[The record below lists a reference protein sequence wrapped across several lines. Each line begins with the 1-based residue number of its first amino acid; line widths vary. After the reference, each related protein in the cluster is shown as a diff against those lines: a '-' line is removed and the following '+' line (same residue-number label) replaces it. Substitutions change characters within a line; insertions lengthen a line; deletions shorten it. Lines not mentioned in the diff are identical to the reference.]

1 MSLRVAAALESRGF
15 DVDLTVAAGET
26 VAVMGP
32 NGAGKSTL
40 LDVVAGVLRA
50 DEGTVTLAGQ
60 ELAGPHT
67 WVPAHRRRVALLS
80 QDPLLFPHLS
90 VRDNVA
96 FAPRAAGSGRRSA
109 REAAYSWLERLGVRE
124 LAGRRPHQISGGQAQ
139 RVALARA
146 LAAEPTLLL
155 LDEPMAALDVDVVRE
170 LRPLLREV
178 TAARSTVLVTHDPL
192 DALLMADQV
201 VILEGGRV
209 VEQGQVHD
217 VLTRPRST
225 FAARVAGLNLLRGTW
240 RGDRLVLADG
250 AEVFG
255 GSQGC
260 VEGAAAVAV
269 FAPRAVSVF
278 ASAPGGSPRNEF
290 AVVLSEVESRGDVVR
305 LHAGDL
311 AADVTPRAV
320 TQLGLEPGA
329 AVVFSVK
336 AAEIAIHPA

>member
-1 MSLRVAAALESRGF
+1 MSLHIVATLESRDF
-15 DVDLTVAAGET
+15 DIDLTVAAGET

-40 LDVVAGVLRA
+40 LNLVAGVLRA
-50 DEGTVTLAGQ
+50 DEGTIRLEGQ
-60 ELAGPHT
+60 ELSGPRT

-80 QDPLLFPHLS
+80 QEPLLFPHLS
-90 VRDNVA
+90 VLDNVA
-96 FAPRAAGSGRRSA
+96 FAPRAAGAGRAAA
-109 REAAYSWLERLGVRE
+109 RDAAYSWLERLDVRG
-124 LAGRRPHQISGGQAQ
+124 LADRRPHQISGGQAQ

-146 LAAEPTLLL
+146 LAAEPALLL
-155 LDEPMAALDVDVVRE
+155 LDEPMVALDVDVVRD

-192 DALLMADQV
+192 DALLLADRV
-201 VILEGGRV
+201 VILEGGRL
-209 VEQGQVHD
+209 VEQGPVGD

-240 RGDRLVLADG
+240 RRDHLALADG
-250 AEVFG
+250 TQVFG
-255 GSQGC
+255 ASQGC
-260 VEGAAAVAV
+260 VEGAPAVAV
-269 FAPRAVSVF
+269 FAPRTVSVF

-290 AVVLSEVESRGDVVR
+290 EVVLTEIESRGDVVR

-320 TQLGLEPGA
+320 AQLGLEPGA
-329 AVVFSVK
+329 HVVFSVK
-336 AAEIAIHPA
+336 AAEVAIHPA

>member
-1 MSLRVAAALESRGF
+1 MTLRITAALEARGF
-15 DVDLTVAAGET
+15 NVDLTVAAGET

-40 LDVVAGVLRA
+40 LALVAGVLRA
-50 DEGTVTLAGQ
+50 DTGAVTLDGK
-60 ELAGPHT
+60 ELAGPRA

-90 VRDNVA
+90 VLDNVA
-96 FAPRAAGSGRRSA
+96 FAPRANGSRRNVARQSA
-109 REAAYSWLERLGVRE
+109 YAWLDRLGVRE
-124 LAGRRPHQISGGQAQ
+124 LADRRPHQISGGQAQ

-146 LAAEPTLLL
+146 LAAEPALLL
-155 LDEPMAALDVDVVRE
+155 LDEPMAALDVDVVRD

-178 TAARSTVLVTHDPL
+178 TAGRSTVLVTHDPL
-192 DALLMADQV
+192 DALLLADRV
-201 VILEGGRV
+201 VILDGGRL
-209 VEQGQVHD
+209 VEQGPVGD

-240 RGDRLVLADG
+240 RGDHLALADG
-250 AEVFG
+250 TAVFG
-255 GSQGC
+255 VSQGC
-260 VEGAAAVAV
+260 VDGEAAVAV

-278 ASAPGGSPRNEF
+278 VEAPGGSPRNEF
-290 AVVLSEVESRGDVVR
+290 AVVLSEVEGRGDVVR

-320 TQLGLEPGA
+320 AQLGLEPRVQ
-329 AVVFSVK
+329 VVFSVK
-336 AAEIAIHPA
+336 AAEVAIHPA